1 MSAGMPL
8 WAADGSPDAAACTIV
23 NVTTA
28 SAASITATVTPD
40 TPRCPFLLL
49 WPFSA
54 IEIAL
59 RDIRTNISCPLSLW
73 CMPTPGWCVC
83 EPNELVDTCSQPV

>member
-28 SAASITATVTPD
+28 SAASITASVTPD
-40 TPRCPFLLL
+40 TPRCLLR
-49 WPFSA
+49 PFSA
-54 IEIAL
+54 FEIAL
-59 RDIRTNISCPLSLW
+59 RDIRTNISCPLASGGLW

-83 EPNELVDTCSQPV
+83 GPNELVDTCSQSA